1 MNNLTRIGLNQALKG
16 IFGAD
21 SIITN
26 GLKNSIMGKVT
37 IKANYLLRKEN
48 MSYNPS
54 LLMFDLPTLVDK
66 MKHKQSWA
74 NGELNAMILL
84 KTPNKQI
91 VLTAMHNGT
100 EIESFQ
106 SNDSIT
112 FQIIEGQLIF
122 HTREETVTLDK
133 GQLLTLHES
142 IKYRLTSKEE
152 TVLLLTI
159 ASGALE
165 FSEN

>member
-1 MNNLTRIGLNQALKG
+1 MNTLTCIGLNQILNG

-21 SIITN
+21 SIIAK

-48 MSYNPS
+48 MSNNPS

-74 NGELNAMILL
+74 NGDLNAMILL

-91 VLTAMHNGT
+91 VLTAMHDGT
-100 EIESFQ
+100 EIQSFQ

-112 FQIIEGQLIF
+112 FQIIEGQLMF
-122 HTREETVTLDK
+122 HTREESVTLDE
-133 GQLLTLHES
+133 GQLLTLHEK
-142 IKYRLTSKEE
+142 IKYSLTTKEE

>member
-1 MNNLTRIGLNQALKG
+1 
-16 IFGAD
+16 
-21 SIITN
+21 
-26 GLKNSIMGKVT
+26 MGKVT
-37 IKANYLLRKEN
+37 IKANYLLHKEN

-54 LLMFDLPTLVDK
+54 LLMFDLPALVDK

-91 VLTAMHNGT
+91 VLTAMHDGT
-100 EIESFQ
+100 EIQSFQ

-112 FQIIEGQLIF
+112 FQIIEGQLMF
-122 HTREETVTLDK
+122 HTREESVTLDE
-133 GQLLTLHES
+133 GQLLTLHEN
-142 IKYRLTSKEE
+142 IKYRLTTKEE

-159 ASGALE
+159 
-165 FSEN
+165 ENSVFQTAEI

>member
-1 MNNLTRIGLNQALKG
+1 
-16 IFGAD
+16 
-21 SIITN
+21 
-26 GLKNSIMGKVT
+26 MGKVT
-37 IKANYLLRKEN
+37 IKANYFLHKEN

-54 LLMFDLPTLVDK
+54 LLMFDLPALVDK
-66 MKHKQSWA
+66 MKHKQNWT

-91 VLTAMHNGT
+91 VLTTMHDGT
-100 EIESFQ
+100 EIQSFQ

-112 FQIIEGQLIF
+112 FQIIEGQLMF
-122 HTREETVTLDK
+122 HTREESVTLDE
-133 GQLLTLHES
+133 GQLLTLHEN
-142 IKYRLTSKEE
+142 IKYSLTTKEE